1 MNEEF
6 LNIIEQYK
14 TNKDL
19 IDKIRIYI
27 LNHLYTND
35 DITQY
40 ITLFGD
46 TAKLIGDDVGYALSR
61 GMLFWVYHGSDIELA
76 HKYNRESLALYHK
89 INDYSNK
96 IGYLSILNNEFIYN
110 NYTGTL
116 HESYKIMCEA
126 MQIAEENK
134 NINYYFVYSIN
145 GIYLLLD
152 LGLYDKALE
161 IINKLEANNLYLS
174 DSDKAIMKTLHIKIN
189 WYMRNKDICLKVVK
203 ELKEYNEAKHVLDDY
218 IINAYM
224 IEVLLIN
231 NNEEEAAQY
240 VNDLICQIKDKST
253 LSDGIDLGEAYLAL
267 GRYYLAINN
276 TKEAFKYYKLIY
288 PNYNNLL
295 GTKLNALNEALGV
308 FFLMIKLFI
317 MKL

>member
-126 MQIAEENK
+126 MK
-134 NINYYFVYSIN
+134 
-145 GIYLLLD
+145 
-152 LGLYDKALE
+152 
-161 IINKLEANNLYLS
+161 
-174 DSDKAIMKTLHIKIN
+174 
-189 WYMRNKDICLKVVK
+189 
-203 ELKEYNEAKHVLDDY
+203 
-218 IINAYM
+218 
-224 IEVLLIN
+224 
-231 NNEEEAAQY
+231 
-240 VNDLICQIKDKST
+240 
-253 LSDGIDLGEAYLAL
+253 
-267 GRYYLAINN
+267 
-276 TKEAFKYYKLIY
+276 
-288 PNYNNLL
+288 
-295 GTKLNALNEALGV
+295 
-308 FFLMIKLFI
+308 
-317 MKL
+317 